1 MRKKGSSP
9 SSTPAA
15 KESVVSRQPC
25 PNHGSAPAPQ
35 AACVPPPRNSRCQDC
50 LFFPR
55 QLYTYSVPFIESLVL
70 TAWMM
75 MLMLMIVVVMIRTPL
90 HPLMEYAVYVLTSA
104 ACVSLGN
111 TQAQSWPSP
120 TSLLCAS
127 VSVCTL
133 LCMRRIHILYTAPDS
148 TYTHSA
154 LPSISALRG
163 SWINRLN
170 MSSHTDQRA
179 TVHRLKG
186 PVCTYRVPTTN

>member
-1 MRKKGSSP
+1 MLVHTKYRVDNCIEENEKTRETAAKRTAWALMHKKGSSP

-111 TQAQSWPSP
+111 TQAQS
-120 TSLLCAS
+120 
-127 VSVCTL
+127 
-133 LCMRRIHILYTAPDS
+133 
-148 TYTHSA
+148 
-154 LPSISALRG
+154 
-163 SWINRLN
+163 
-170 MSSHTDQRA
+170 
-179 TVHRLKG
+179 
-186 PVCTYRVPTTN
+186 